1 MSKLSA
7 AQIWEAALGELQ
19 LSVNKASYDTWLK
32 DTKGLKHQGSLFV
45 IEVPTIFISEW
56 LQSRMSSLIKRT
68 LGNITGRDDLEV
80 QIVIAGNELVPET
93 KEQQVIPKQLE
104 LPTRHTFET
113 FVVGDCNRFAFEMAR
128 EVGGQY
134 NQKSNP
140 LYLCGGSGTGKTHLL
155 QAICKL
161 ARANGFQAL
170 LVSAEGLTNAFVRS
184 IQNNKVDEFN
194 EMIRSAGMLLVDDVQ
209 FLAGKKKTQENLLY
223 RFNEFYDNGKQV
235 VVAGDAPQHEMDFLN
250 KSLRSRM
257 EGGTTAHLDLADY
270 ETRLAILSS
279 KIPEEPKV
287 PREVMEFICRLN
299 IDNIRKLE
307 GCLTSVVNYCRLVT
321 KSAPTLDDAIIALK
335 SMTSSQTCNNLNA
348 KKIIEA
354 VAIHFEIT
362 PTDIKSQK
370 RDQKVADARQVA
382 CFLIRH
388 ATPNT
393 WVQIA
398 RSVNRDHST
407 VMHACSK
414 VEKDDD
420 LLEKARQIRAQL
432 SSVC

>member
-1 MSKLSA
+1 MSNPVES
-7 AQIWEAALGELQ
+7 IWETALGELQ
-19 LSVNKASYDTWLK
+19 LLVNKPNFDTWLS
-32 DTKGLKHQGSLFV
+32 DTKGIYYQDGKFLISAPNEFIADWLRTRLF
-45 IEVPTIFISEW
+45 
-56 LQSRMSSLIKRT
+56 SLIKRT

-80 QIVIAGNELVPET
+80 QIVIAGNELVLET
-93 KEQQVIPKQLE
+93 KKQQVIPKQLE

-113 FVVGDCNRFAFEMAR
+113 FVVGNCNRFAFEMAH
-128 EVGGQY
+128 EVGKQY
-134 NQKSNP
+134 NQESNP
-140 LYLCGGSGTGKTHLL
+140 LYLYGGSGTGKTHLL
-155 QAICKL
+155 QAICNL
-161 ARANGFQAL
+161 ARANGLQAL
-170 LVSAEGLTNAFVRS
+170 FISAEGFTNAFVRS
-184 IQNNKVDEFN
+184 IQNYKVDEFN
-194 EMIRSAGMLLVDDVQ
+194 EMIRSAGMLLVDDIQ
-209 FLAGKKKTQENLLY
+209 FLDGKEKTQENLIY

-250 KSLRSRM
+250 RSLRSRM
-257 EGGTTAHLDLADY
+257 EGGTTVHLDLADY

-279 KIPEEPKV
+279 KISEEPKI
-287 PREVMEFICRLN
+287 PQEVMEFICRLN

-321 KSAPTLDDAIIALK
+321 KSAPTLDDAVIALK
-335 SMTSSQTCNNLNA
+335 SMAPSQTCNDLNA

-362 PTDIKSQK
+362 PTDIKSQR
-370 RDQKVADARQVA
+370 RDQKVTDARQIA
-382 CFLIRH
+382 CFLMRH

-393 WVQIA
+393 WAQIA

-420 LLEKARQIRAQL
+420 LLEKARQIREQL
-432 SSVC
+432 SAIC